1 MSRSSSPGITVIYW
15 RDIPAQ
21 VIASTGD
28 DAHKVELDARFQ
40 QAIDRA
46 AMHTGRIGTEEYLED
61 WRRDAQPLAGDP
73 EEAAVAAAAELEDR
87 YSPEALNDLVANGGF
102 EEQ

>member
-1 MSRSSSPGITVIYW
+1 MTRARSPGLTVIYW

-21 VIASTGD
+21 VIASTGHD
-28 DAHKVELDARFQ
+28 VHRVELDDRFQ

-61 WRRDAQPLAGDP
+61 WRRDSQPLNGDP
-73 EEAAVAAAAELEDR
+73 REAAVAAAAEVEER
-87 YSPEALNDLVANGGF
+87 YSIEALNDLVANGGF

>member
-1 MSRSSSPGITVIYW
+1 MTRSTSPALTVIYW
-15 RDIPAQ
+15 RDMPAQ
-21 VIASTGD
+21 VIASTGQNV
-28 DAHKVELDARFQ
+28 HRVELDARFQ

-61 WRRDAQPLAGDP
+61 WRRDSKPLAGDP

-87 YSPEALNDLVANGGF
+87 YSIEALNDLVANGGF

>member
-1 MSRSSSPGITVIYW
+1 MTRSTSPALTVIYW

-21 VIASTGD
+21 VIASTGQD
-28 DAHKVELDARFQ
+28 VHRIELHARFQ

-61 WRRDAQPLAGDP
+61 WRRDTQPLAG
-73 EEAAVAAAAELEDR
+73 ERGEAAVAAATELEDR
-87 YSPEALNDLVANGGF
+87 YSIEALNDLVANGGF

>member
-1 MSRSSSPGITVIYW
+1 MTRSTSPALTVIYW

-21 VIASTGD
+21 VIARTGD
-28 DAHKVELDARFQ
+28 DVHRVELDARFQ

-61 WRRDAQPLAGDP
+61 WRRDSQPLAGEP
-73 EEAAVAAAAELEDR
+73 EEAAAAAAAELEDR
-87 YSPEALNDLVANGGF
+87 YSIEALNALVTNGGF

>member
-1 MSRSSSPGITVIYW
+1 MTRSTSPGITVIYW

-21 VIASTGD
+21 VIASAGD
-28 DAHKVELDARFQ
+28 DVHRVELDARFQ

-61 WRRDAQPLAGDP
+61 WRRDSQTLAGDP
-73 EEAAVAAAAELEDR
+73 KEAAVAVAAELEGR
-87 YSPEALNDLVANGGF
+87 YSIEALNDLVANGGF